1 MNHNI
6 IFRIKEKIEKIYDLY
21 LYLNMLRLISM
32 NNNIYMTN
40 IDTIIKTSK
49 LIKEIVSDDDE
60 ILLDDIHLYQV
71 EDDVLDLILK
81 INKLFENNNFDVER
95 LQNDNNYLNYL
106 DSLNNEMFFKLISGV
121 HYLDI
126 EYLENLLCD
135 KFIKLINN
143 KGKDD
148 LEKLFNVK
156 LNI

>member
-1 MNHNI
+1 
-6 IFRIKEKIEKIYDLY
+6 
-21 LYLNMLRLISM
+21 MLRLITKNS
-32 NNNIYMTN
+32 NIYKTN
-40 IDTIIKTSK
+40 INTIIKTSK
-49 LIKEIVSDDDE
+49 LIKELVLDDDE
-60 ILLDDIHLYQV
+60 ILSDDIYLYEV

-81 INKLFENNNFDVER
+81 INKLFEKNNYDIEN

-106 DSLNNEMFFKLISGV
+106 DNLNNEMFFKLLSSV

-143 KGKDD
+143 KSKND

>member
-1 MNHNI
+1 MLKI
-6 IFRIKEKIEKIYDLY
+6 ISK
-21 LYLNMLRLISM
+21 
-32 NNNIYMTN
+32 NNNTYTTS

-60 ILLDDIHLYQV
+60 ILLDDIHLNQV
-71 EDDVLDLILK
+71 EDDVLILILK
-81 INKLFENNNFDVER
+81 INKLFEKNKFVVEK

-106 DSLNNEMFFKLISGV
+106 DSLNTDMFFKLLSSV

-135 KFIKLINN
+135 KFIKLIDN
-143 KGKDD
+143 KSKND

>member
-1 MNHNI
+1 
-6 IFRIKEKIEKIYDLY
+6 
-21 LYLNMLRLISM
+21 MLRLITKNS
-32 NNNIYMTN
+32 NIYKTN
-40 IDTIIKTSK
+40 INTIIKTSK
-49 LIKEIVSDDDE
+49 LIKELVLDDDE
-60 ILLDDIHLYQV
+60 ILSDDIYLYEV

-81 INKLFENNNFDVER
+81 INKLFEKNNYDIEN

-106 DSLNNEMFFKLISGV
+106 DSLNNEMFFKLLSSV

-143 KGKDD
+143 KSKND

>member
-1 MNHNI
+1 MNN
-6 IFRIKEKIEKIYDLY
+6 FNNLF
-21 LYLNMLRLISM
+21 MLRIISK
-32 NNNIYMTN
+32 NNNTFITS

-49 LIKEIVSDDDE
+49 LIKEIVLDDDE
-60 ILLDDIHLYQV
+60 ILLDDIHLNQL

-81 INKLFENNNFDVER
+81 INNLFENNNFDVEK

-106 DSLNNEMFFKLISGV
+106 DSLNNEMFFKMLSSV

-135 KFIKLINN
+135 KFIKLIDN
-143 KGKDD
+143 KSKNE